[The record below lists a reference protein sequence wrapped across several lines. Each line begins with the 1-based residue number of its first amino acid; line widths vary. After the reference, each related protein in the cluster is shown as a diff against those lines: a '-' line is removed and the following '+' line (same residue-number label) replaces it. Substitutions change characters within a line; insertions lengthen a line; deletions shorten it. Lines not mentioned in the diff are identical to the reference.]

1 MHYTRLEKGCIADIK
16 AQLENVLPFK
26 IEKHLEFENFD
37 YEVAYKVK
45 NKKELELIIIA
56 PDEEIIP
63 DHLFKFIERG
73 KRIKTIEKSKNQIN
87 TDYVKFISSFTLW
100 HGIALLFEIP
110 TAEEIRI
117 KTFENVLS
125 EVTGNEVYGKI
136 IELNIERSICEKIN
150 FKAVDPIK
158 VLQNFEHDLA
168 FDRRSNIKITD
179 EIKSFD
185 ELSGDWIFAHEGG
198 VDSVEI
204 MKLIGDEFNEEE
216 EIEVNVV
223 SVAEKENQK

>member
-1 MHYTRLEKGCIADIK
+1 M
-16 AQLENVLPFK
+16 
-26 IEKHLEFENFD
+26 
-37 YEVAYKVK
+37 
-45 NKKELELIIIA
+45 
-56 PDEEIIP
+56 
-63 DHLFKFIERG
+63 
-73 KRIKTIEKSKNQIN
+73 
-87 TDYVKFISSFTLW
+87 
-100 HGIALLFEIP
+100 
-110 TAEEIRI
+110 
-117 KTFENVLS
+117 LS

-204 MKLIGDEFNEEE
+204 MKLIGDEFNEE
-216 EIEVNVV
+216 
-223 SVAEKENQK
+223 